1 MQAVLFDLWETLIH
15 DAPELQRARQLWRA
29 ANIRAIFDLDGENVD
44 TGFLDQ
50 ALTNAIHGLSAMH
63 DRGTDTDAAGRVQL
77 FLGEYEKLGGPAPDE
92 RTHETL
98 HDALCT
104 MPAGLY
110 PQRMAGAVETLSAIK
125 AQGLKTALI
134 SNAGIT
140 TAPTL
145 REMLEHYGLLP
156 LLDVLVFSD
165 EMQLAKPS
173 VAIFETALSA
183 LGCDAP
189 EAVFIGDSP
198 AHDVAGAR
206 AAGMR
211 TVVIGHKHIDGIEP
225 DARIEDLGA
234 LLDVLDVLE
243 SFEQQAS
250 GFEPRASRA

>member
-29 ANIRAIFDLDGENVD
+29 ANLRAIFDADGEVVD
-44 TGFLDQ
+44 TGLLDD
-50 ALTNAIHGLSAMH
+50 ALTRTIHGISAMH
-63 DRGTDTDAAGRVQL
+63 DQGADTDAGGRVQL
-77 FLGEYEKLGGPAPDE
+77 FLREYEKLGGPPPDE

-104 MPAGLY
+104 MPEGLY
-110 PQRMAGAVETLSAIK
+110 PRRMDGAVETLGAIR
-125 AQGLKTALI
+125 AQGLKTGLI

-145 REMLEHYGLLP
+145 RRMLDHYGLLS

-183 LGCDAP
+183 LGCEAT

-211 TVVIGHKHIDGIEP
+211 TVVIGHKRVDGIEP
-225 DARIEDLGA
+225 DAHIEDLAA
-234 LLDVLDVLE
+234 LLDVL
-243 SFEQQAS
+243 A
-250 GFEPRASRA
+250 GFDPTLSSVNRTGA